1 MSEVSVNF
9 GAMQTGVS
17 DIQARYSAIQ
27 AKLDDLKAFLEP
39 MRATWTG
46 AARDSYDAKQREWD
60 QSASDLQAILNSMMS
75 SATLRMRSPLRMGTL
90 GRGMSTPLALA
101 SPTRL
106 RYT

>member
-27 AKLDDLKAFLEP
+27 AKLDDLKAYLEP

-46 AARDSYDAKQREWD
+46 AAKESYEAKQREWD
-60 QSASDLQAILNSMMS
+60 QSAGDLQQILNSI
-75 SATLRMRSPLRMGTL
+75 GQ
-90 GRGMSTPLALA
+90 ALNGA
-101 SPTRL
+101 HDDFHAGESRNTSMWS
-106 RYT
+106 